1 MEPITGIIRK
11 GLVVV
16 VSMGAVTRPTPRLNK
31 KFEPTAQHDL
41 GMLTA
46 LWEQVY
52 DECASLPVH

>member
-1 MEPITGIIRK
+1 
-11 GLVVV
+11 
-16 VSMGAVTRPTPRLNK
+16 MGAVTRPTPRLNK